1 LPRAPKRAQRCSGCR
16 QGGRALDSDG
26 RLTHGDDGRLTHGE
40 PPGQGEFAARTGVAL
55 VLGASG
61 GLGAAIAAMLLT
73 RGSRVAMTYRRPSP
87 AVAELAARSPDSA
100 RAYQLDLTD
109 AAACARVATAVA
121 DDFGVVHT
129 AVYAA
134 GPHVPMTHLS
144 NVTAEV
150 FRGQLEQD
158 AIAFLTVVVPL
169 IPLLRRS
176 HGSLVAVTTAATTR
190 YAVRDGLSS
199 IPKAAIE
206 AAVRGI
212 ATEEGRFGVR
222 ANCVGPGMLTDG
234 MAARLIGSGDLDTR
248 ALDVAR
254 GNIPLRRFGTATDVA
269 EAVCFLASDRARFI
283 SGQKLNVDGGYG
295 A

>member
-1 LPRAPKRAQRCSGCR
+1 
-16 QGGRALDSDG
+16 
-26 RLTHGDDGRLTHGE
+26 
-40 PPGQGEFAARTGVAL
+40 
-55 VLGASG
+55 
-61 GLGAAIAAMLLT
+61 
-73 RGSRVAMTYRRPSP
+73 MTYRRPSP

-295 A
+295 T

>member
-1 LPRAPKRAQRCSGCR
+1 MDQPEEDE
-16 QGGRALDSDG
+16 ALDSD
-26 RLTHGDDGRLTHGE
+26 RRLTHGE
-40 PPGQGEFAARTGVAL
+40 QSGQGEFAARAGVAL

-61 GLGAAIAAMLLT
+61 GLGAAIAAMLLA
-73 RGSRVAMTYRRPSP
+73 RGSRVAMSYRRPSP
-87 AVAELAARSPDSA
+87 AVAELAARSPDRA
-100 RAYQLDLTD
+100 RGYQLDLTD

-121 DDFGVVHT
+121 DDLGVVHT

-144 NVTAEV
+144 KVTAEV

-158 AIAFLTVVVPL
+158 AIAFLTAIVPL
-169 IPLLRRS
+169 IPLLRVS
-176 HGSLVAVTTAATTR
+176 HGCLVAVTTAATTR

-295 A
+295 T